1 MLQGIRSY
9 SGCIV
14 FNPHSEFERVLW
26 VILEMDP
33 TMNDILFWKMC
44 FRHQISSFHWL
55 VD

>member
-9 SGCIV
+9 SGSIV
-14 FNPHSEFERVLW
+14 FSPDSESERVLW

-33 TMNDILFWKMC
+33 TMKDILFWKMC
-44 FRHQISSFHWL
+44 FRLQISSFHWL